1 MRIIKYFFEEPTL
14 LDFPAEEESAKP
26 TESGLEGLM
35 RKHRH
40 YRGYLAASDLAS
52 NMVGGSVLED
62 NAAAEVLSR
71 VIGGPIWFS
80 NRVAGQ
86 DDISITLLSSRKDI
100 MQALSTM
107 GSDSVMLMDV
117 DPTEKL
123 VKALTDDN
131 DRKVGMRLI
140 AELLDGGCTLVF
152 PETAHM
158 GHDWSIFSSRPLA
171 DRMREAMKDLPGD
184 TRGFA
189 IPYVEARGEH
199 KFYFEQY
206 DLGLFAR
213 HEVR

>member
-14 LDFPAEEESAKP
+14 LDFPAEEEGSTP
-26 TESGLEGLM
+26 TRSGLEGLM

-52 NMVGGSVLED
+52 NMVGGSALED
-62 NAAAEVLSR
+62 SAAAEVLAR

-86 DDISITLLSSRKDI
+86 DDIATSLLSSRRDI
-100 MQALSTM
+100 VQALSTM
-107 GSDSVMLMDV
+107 GSDSVMMMDV

-140 AELLDGGCTLVF
+140 AELLDGGCTLTLSGESPHRERLEHLLV
-152 PETAHM
+152 PPTGRAHERGDARAPTGYARVCHTVRRGSGRAQVLLRAVRSGPVCET
-158 GHDWSIFSSRPLA
+158 
-171 DRMREAMKDLPGD
+171 
-184 TRGFA
+184 
-189 IPYVEARGEH
+189 
-199 KFYFEQY
+199 
-206 DLGLFAR
+206 
-213 HEVR
+213 